1 MEDIASQLGDF
12 SGTFFFCMKPSS
24 IECEKF
30 LYKHH
35 GLPAPMPGG
44 VILYRNAFSISAY
57 DGKKDWLGFGKRSRK
72 SPAAAS
78 HPTGAWRVRENQ
90 ISGKIEIDKRRNAM
104 LQDLSNRQGLD
115 ENIYYQLFVDIILL
129 GFKEFERYRQDIV
142 RHIKNESVSI
152 PAKTPV
158 SDKVVQNPKLVP
170 TLTVQESMQLADEIK
185 SYRQESQDARQERT
199 NVEERY
205 KYDIRILNVL
215 ATTGLKAS
223 SIAHEMRNDRNSISA
238 NTDYIIAALQEYGM
252 WDELLSPEK
261 TKKAYK
267 NVPVL
272 LEKGREKCAKIVS
285 FMDTML
291 SEIEKRQFQPGM
303 QSIIVLLNRIKESWE
318 RDYAWISIC
327 IRVASD
333 IEYYLSEDVLHVIFD
348 NLILNSIQQN
358 EKSNHLNIIIQ
369 GSLEDGLLKFSYSDN
384 GVGLARKYQNN
395 PMKILEVHETTR
407 KNGHGLGM
415 WIVNNTVNM
424 SGGQIL
430 DIRGTKGFFAEFSIG
445 GSL

>member
-1 MEDIASQLGDF
+1 
-12 SGTFFFCMKPSS
+12 MKRDV
-24 IECEKF
+24 K
-30 LYKHH
+30 
-35 GLPAPMPGG
+35 
-44 VILYRNAFSISAY
+44 
-57 DGKKDWLGFGKRSRK
+57 
-72 SPAAAS
+72 
-78 HPTGAWRVRENQ
+78 
-90 ISGKIEIDKRRNAM
+90 
-104 LQDLSNRQGLD
+104 
-115 ENIYYQLFVDIILL
+115 
-129 GFKEFERYRQDIV
+129 
-142 RHIKNESVSI
+142 
-152 PAKTPV
+152 
-158 SDKVVQNPKLVP
+158 
-170 TLTVQESMQLADEIK
+170 
-185 SYRQESQDARQERT
+185 
-199 NVEERY
+199 
-205 KYDIRILNVL
+205 
-215 ATTGLKAS
+215 
-223 SIAHEMRNDRNSISA
+223 
-238 NTDYIIAALQEYGM
+238 
-252 WDELLSPEK
+252 
-261 TKKAYK
+261 
-267 NVPVL
+267 
-272 LEKGREKCAKIVS
+272 KCAKIVS